1 MSAYTEAFW
10 ERVVAL
16 TQTLDSLSYY
26 HLLDVPHTASR
37 EAINEAYYR
46 RANKMHPDR
55 HRYQTDPSRKQALVR
70 LYARFGEAFR
80 VLRSPTLRHA
90 YDLELAAGRARLSN
104 DAQQADR
111 NRTTSPDPKTEHGKR
126 LLDTARTLVRSGNL
140 AGGVAQLQLAAQ
152 FEPDSVA
159 IRQELDACRA
169 HELNP
174 DDTGLR

>member
-10 ERVVAL
+10 ERVVVLA
-16 TQTLDSLSYY
+16 QTLDNLSYY

-46 RANKMHPDR
+46 RASKMHPDR

-80 VLRSPTLRHA
+80 VLRSPTLRQA
-90 YDLELAAGRARLSN
+90 YDVELATGRARLSN
-104 DAQQADR
+104 DAQQRDR
-111 NRTTSPDPKTEHGKR
+111 NRTTGPDPKTEHGRR
-126 LLDTARTLVRSGNL
+126 LLDTARTLVRSGNI
-140 AGGVAQLQLAAQ
+140 AGGIAQLQLAAQ

-159 IRQELDACRA
+159 IRQELDACRPR
-169 HELNP
+169 EL
-174 DDTGLR
+174 DAEETGLL